1 MTNIQFS
8 YQPPNP
14 QAYIDLRVEAGLS
27 PKSLEGAT
35 IGLQNSLFSV
45 ALFDEETLVGFERVI
60 GDGGTVYQV
69 VDIAVKPS
77 YQGQGLGK
85 KILDELTSYLEENTH
100 PGSYVS
106 LIADKPAD
114 QLYKKSGFN
123 YVADHGSTGMYR
135 WFRKEEASN

>member
-60 GDGGTVYQV
+60 GDGETFLSRSR
-69 VDIAVKPS
+69 A
-77 YQGQGLGK
+77 
-85 KILDELTSYLEENTH
+85 
-100 PGSYVS
+100 
-106 LIADKPAD
+106 
-114 QLYKKSGFN
+114 
-123 YVADHGSTGMYR
+123 
-135 WFRKEEASN
+135 RKENFR